1 MQKYGEKMKREEIT
15 EKTLDAMRE
24 KGVTF
29 GEIAEAVGMHPV
41 WVAAALYGQ
50 ASMGA
55 DEAMKVVSMLGLDPA
70 YAKILQ
76 ECPYK
81 GSLDTTVPTDPLIY
95 RLYEIMAI
103 YGVPIKAVV
112 HEMFGDGIMSAID
125 FEIDIRKKEDPKGD
139 RVIIELNGKFLPYKK
154 W

>member
-1 MQKYGEKMKREEIT
+1 MKREEAT
-15 EKTLDAMRE
+15 EKILDAMRE
-24 KGVTF
+24 KDMTF
-29 GEIAEAVGMHPV
+29 EKVAAEIGKHKI
-41 WVAAALYGQ
+41 WVAAALFGQ
-50 ASMGA
+50 ASM
-55 DEAMKVVSMLGLDPA
+55 DEKEAKKVVALLGLDPE
-70 YAKILQ
+70 YAVLLQ

-81 GSLDTTVPTDPLIY
+81 GSLETVVPTDPLIY

-103 YGVPIKAVV
+103 YGVPMKAII

-139 RVIIELNGKFLPYKK
+139 RVVIELNGKFLPYKK

>member
-1 MQKYGEKMKREEIT
+1 MKREEVT
-15 EKTLDAMRE
+15 EKILDAMRE
-24 KGVTF
+24 KDLTF
-29 GEIAEAVGMHPV
+29 EKVAAKIGKHKI
-41 WVAAALYGQ
+41 WVAAALFGQ
-50 ASMGA
+50 ASM
-55 DEAMKVVSMLGLDPA
+55 DEKEAKTVVALLGLDPD
-70 YAKILQ
+70 YAVLLQ

-81 GSLDTTVPTDPLIY
+81 GSLETVVPTDPLIY

-103 YGVPIKAVV
+103 YGVPMKAII

-139 RVIIELNGKFLPYKK
+139 RVVIELNGKYLPYKK